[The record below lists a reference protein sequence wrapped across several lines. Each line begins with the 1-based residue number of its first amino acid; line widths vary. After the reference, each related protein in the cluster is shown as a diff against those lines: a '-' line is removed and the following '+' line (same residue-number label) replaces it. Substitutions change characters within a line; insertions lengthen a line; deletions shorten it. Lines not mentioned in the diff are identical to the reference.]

1 MFKRIGESCGGFIAV
16 DEETTFFSQLQWAR
30 ILVRASGK
38 NMPGSLHVVAGN
50 FCWVVSL
57 WWETLPWVSQVVPR
71 SAWHKDE
78 EREVKDEGGGDAH
91 TGVSVRDFQIGN
103 QSWGSDEQV
112 ECGRRHRVAAGVGG
126 RLASAADLDSTVS
139 GLGPRTVG

>member
-71 SAWHKDE
+71 YA
-78 EREVKDEGGGDAH
+78 
-91 TGVSVRDFQIGN
+91 
-103 QSWGSDEQV
+103 
-112 ECGRRHRVAAGVGG
+112 
-126 RLASAADLDSTVS
+126 
-139 GLGPRTVG
+139 

>member
-38 NMPGSLHVVAGN
+38 NMPGSLHVVGGN

-71 SAWHKDE
+71 SAFHK
-78 EREVKDEGGGDAH
+78 RARCEVGDEGVGDACA
-91 TGVSVRDFQIGN
+91 GDSVRETQIGDQN
-103 QSWGSDEQV
+103 WGSKE
-112 ECGRRHRVAAGVGG
+112 
-126 RLASAADLDSTVS
+126 
-139 GLGPRTVG
+139 